1 MELELEA
8 VGNTMTVGEPTDEV
22 MWEMVFTEIGKH
34 VEQQH
39 TIDTHMVVRWLERGA
54 VICEIFHFKL
64 DKNNSI

>member
-34 VEQQH
+34 VE
-39 TIDTHMVVRWLERGA
+39 
-54 VICEIFHFKL
+54 
-64 DKNNSI
+64 